1 MKHVQT
7 QLVPDT
13 EGRRSSFTRRQLLA
27 TTAGA
32 AVAAGLC
39 VRNGLAHA
47 STITL
52 PVNDVATSP
61 DPFNDGLAV
70 PFYSKSFGIGKE
82 RAIVL
87 GGGGEYW
94 VAWMLGYLH
103 ALQNSGVDLDL
114 TDAYVGTSAGSL
126 VGSAVSGGQMTRLT
140 KEFDFFGDFPKL
152 LARVIP
158 TTEPNPS
165 QLRTKL
171 VALACTSSD
180 VATIQQLGRAAMASR
195 NFDVTKLEDMVRVL
209 TGESSWPSP
218 KMHTTSVDC
227 YTGERLVVTHGAG
240 IPIKDACSAS
250 ASVPGNFGPTWLKNR
265 LCMDGGMCQT
275 STHGDLVS
283 GVKKLFLLSLTDGRP
298 GSPRLS
304 NMPNDIQ
311 QEIRS
316 LKQSGSDVFFVSAN
330 PKPGTNLLDPTAIAP
345 AMRDGFAR
353 GQAEAQVFKTFWA

>member
-1 MKHVQT
+1 M
-7 QLVPDT
+7 
-13 EGRRSSFTRRQLLA
+13 
-27 TTAGA
+27 
-32 AVAAGLC
+32 
-39 VRNGLAHA
+39 
-47 STITL
+47 
-52 PVNDVATSP
+52 
-61 DPFNDGLAV
+61 
-70 PFYSKSFGIGKE
+70 
-82 RAIVL
+82 

-94 VAWMLGYLH
+94 VAWMLGYLR
-103 ALQNSGVDLDL
+103 ALETSGANVERA
-114 TDAYVGTSAGSL
+114 DAFIGTSAGSL
-126 VGSAVSGGQMTRLT
+126 VGSAVSGGQMARLT
-140 KEFDFFGDFPKL
+140 REFDFFGDFPKL

-158 TTEPNPS
+158 TTQPNSS
-165 QLRTKL
+165 QLRTKQ
-171 VALACTSSD
+171 VAEACTSSD

-195 NFDVTKLEDMVRVL
+195 NFDVTKLEDMIRVL

-227 YTGERLVVTHGAG
+227 YTGERLVVTEEAG

-275 STHGDLVS
+275 STHGDLVA

-330 PKPGTNLLDPTAIAP
+330 PEPGTNLLDPMRIAP
-345 AMRDGFAR
+345 AMKDGFAR
-353 GQAEAQVFKTFWA
+353 GQSEAPAFKKFWA